1 MKKLLVL
8 ILSFTI
14 ATGGFAQEKGN
25 GKDKK
30 SKDKSYKHSNKSHG
44 RQEKDDENNTELFGR
59 KKEKSSHKRDDDSWK
74 KDGDYENHGGKYSKN
89 QPAKVREAFDRDYP
103 NARDVRWTK
112 NKGNWTATFHTGGLF
127 NRRIKASYHANGEKI
142 NAFTTR
148 K

>member
-44 RQEKDDENNTELFGR
+44 RQEKDDE
-59 KKEKSSHKRDDDSWK
+59 K
-74 KDGDYENHGGKYSKN
+74 
-89 QPAKVREAFDRDYP
+89 
-103 NARDVRWTK
+103 
-112 NKGNWTATFHTGGLF
+112 
-127 NRRIKASYHANGEKI
+127 
-142 NAFTTR
+142 
-148 K
+148 